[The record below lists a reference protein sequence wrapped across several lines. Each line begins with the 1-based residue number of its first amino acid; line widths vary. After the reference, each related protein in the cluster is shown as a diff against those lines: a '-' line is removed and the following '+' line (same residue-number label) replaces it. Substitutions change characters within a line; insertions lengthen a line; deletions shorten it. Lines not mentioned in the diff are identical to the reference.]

1 MNKLII
7 PGALALLL
15 AGAAAAA
22 PGLDAPPPY
31 GGDAEAVQAE
41 PPARKLPQKGAQE
54 DMSIAPTQADM
65 EKARRDREA
74 GQIPPKN
81 NDKRTKIEAV
91 RDPNN
96 HVTEYVVTPGSTK
109 IPYRIETRLI
119 VRSIRRP
126 ARIRAVRL
134 ARRNSLSSA
143 GRFEP
148 LSRLL

>member
-22 PGLDAPPPY
+22 SGLDAPPPY

-54 DMSIAPTQADM
+54 DMSIAPPQADM

-96 HVTEYVVTPGSTK
+96 HVTECVVTPG
-109 IPYRIETRLI
+109 
-119 VRSIRRP
+119 
-126 ARIRAVRL
+126 
-134 ARRNSLSSA
+134 
-143 GRFEP
+143 
-148 LSRLL
+148 

>member
-22 PGLDAPPPY
+22 SGLDAPPPY

-54 DMSIAPTQADM
+54 DMSIAPTQANM

-109 IPYRIETRLI
+109 IPYRIENQAD
-119 VRSIRRP
+119 RP
-126 ARIRAVRL
+126 IDTTPGKNPSGTL
-134 ARRNSLSSA
+134 
-143 GRFEP
+143 GTPKFIEFGW
-148 LSRLL
+148 

>member
-31 GGDAEAVQAE
+31 GGDAEAV
-41 PPARKLPQKGAQE
+41 QE

-109 IPYRIETRLI
+109 IPYRIENRAD
-119 VRSIRRP
+119 RP
-126 ARIRAVRL
+126 IDTTPGKNPSGTL
-134 ARRNSLSSA
+134 
-143 GRFEP
+143 GTPKFIEFGW
-148 LSRLL
+148 

>member
-31 GGDAEAVQAE
+31 GGDAQAVQAE

-96 HVTEYVVTPGSTK
+96 H
-109 IPYRIETRLI
+109 PYRIENQAD
-119 VRSIRRP
+119 RP
-126 ARIRAVRL
+126 IDTTPGKNPSGTL
-134 ARRNSLSSA
+134 
-143 GRFEP
+143 GTPKFIEFGW
-148 LSRLL
+148 